1 MAVEIQ
7 ELQAFLFKGKK
18 NKQSTIDEIYIKI
31 ADIEKD
37 RKMEEA
43 NMMFELHKFDKKLSD
58 MDFNYK
64 ATREEN
70 SILRDRIKA

>member
-1 MAVEIQ
+1 
-7 ELQAFLFKGKK
+7 
-18 NKQSTIDEIYIKI
+18 
-31 ADIEKD
+31 
-37 RKMEEA
+37 MEEA